1 MKATIFKVIGNS
13 NINLSYDQLKLFYF
27 QKQDVDSK
35 QGNKIIA
42 KSLKEHSLRLVNG
55 ILSHI
60 VRALIVYP

>member
-1 MKATIFKVIGNS
+1 MKATVFKVIGNS
-13 NINLSYDQLKLFYF
+13 DIDLSYDQLKLLYF

-35 QGNKIIA
+35 QRNKIIA
-42 KSLKEHSLRLVNG
+42 KSLKEYGLRLVNG